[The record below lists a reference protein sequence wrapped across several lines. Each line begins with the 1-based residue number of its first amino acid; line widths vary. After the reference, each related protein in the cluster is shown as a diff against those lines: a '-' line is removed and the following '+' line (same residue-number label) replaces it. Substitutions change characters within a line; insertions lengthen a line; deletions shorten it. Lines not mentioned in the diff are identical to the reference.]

1 MTCDIKDCCEG
12 KCCSKKCCKIGFV
25 VATVIISFV
34 VSLGVVKAFAPC
46 VVKDAMMKEFVA
58 KQMDFAMMK
67 GMMEHHKIMEKGA
80 KHMHKHD
87 MIK

>member
-1 MTCDIKDCCEG
+1 MTCDMKDCCEG

-25 VATVIISFV
+25 VATVVISFV

-46 VVKDAMMKEFVA
+46 VVKE
-58 KQMDFAMMK
+58 AMMK
-67 GMMEHHKIMEKGA
+67 GMMEHHKMMEKGV

-87 MIK
+87 MMK